1 MTTKQ
6 EQFCLE
12 YLKDFNATQAAI
24 RAGYSPK
31 TAVVTGH
38 ENLRKPDIKKK
49 IDQLMSELIEDKNK
63 IIIDNVRF
71 WIDVRSDL
79 ENDMKDRLKASEYLG
94 KYAAMFTERIEH
106 SGNIE
111 FKTVSLEELE
121 NHINSDTPRDE

>member
-1 MTTKQ
+1 MAELTTKQ

-49 IDQLMSELIEDKNK
+49 IDQLMSELVEDKNK

-94 KYAAMFTERIEH
+94 KYAAMFTDRLEIE
-106 SGNIE
+106 GNINL
-111 FKTVSLEELE
+111 VSNGPEDDL
-121 NHINSDTPRDE
+121 